1 MWCLAVNSAILATV
15 ALASPAPTLAPPTSP
30 TTANAMV
37 QYARTVEQSGRTRG
51 FAVLITADGRWLA
64 PDIDATG
71 PAPVLLL
78 KDGRRM
84 STRVLANDEL
94 TRLALIFGPTD
105 GATVISAAESL
116 RDGQAVWAIGGYEVH
131 RGIVVGDDKVGIDE
145 ETRRYLPLREYRF
158 ENLSL
163 VGSMPVLD
171 QDGNLCGFLSASL
184 AIDASSANMVR
195 SGQFGPGGIAVS
207 YSINPTVVRRVVSG
221 FRMAEPRVDHPTIGA
236 FWRNYPA
243 GEGALVTQVL
253 PESPAAQAG
262 LQPGFVILSLDGVPV
277 ENAVKLATMLFNL
290 SVGDTV
296 NMTVRDLDRT
306 FTIQLKVGANAKPE
320 GSAQASESH

>member
-1 MWCLAVNSAILATV
+1 MWFLAVNSAFLTTV
-15 ALASPAPTLAPPTSP
+15 ALATPVTPVAPPTS
-30 TTANAMV
+30 TQANVA
-37 QYARTVEQSGRTRG
+37 YAQFARAVEQSGRTRG
-51 FAVLITADGRWLA
+51 FAVLITSDGRWLA
-64 PDIDATG
+64 PDIDAEG

-78 KDGRRM
+78 RDGRRM
-84 STRVLANDEL
+84 STRVLANDEI

-105 GATVISAAESL
+105 GATVISEAGTL
-116 RDGQAVWAIGGYEVH
+116 RDGQTVWAISAQDVH
-131 RGIVVGDDKVGIDE
+131 RGMVVGEDKVGIDE
-145 ETRRYLPLREYRF
+145 DTRRYLPLREYRF

-171 QDGNLCGFLSASL
+171 QEGRLCGFLSASL
-184 AIDASSANMVR
+184 AIDSSSANMVR

-207 YSINPTVVRRVVSG
+207 YSINPTVLRRVVSG
-221 FRMAEPRVDHPTIGA
+221 FRMAEPRVNHPTIGA

-262 LQPGFVILSLDGVPV
+262 LQAGFVILSIDGEPV
-277 ENAVKLATMLFNL
+277 DNAVKLATMLFNM

-320 GSAQASESH
+320 ASAQASETR